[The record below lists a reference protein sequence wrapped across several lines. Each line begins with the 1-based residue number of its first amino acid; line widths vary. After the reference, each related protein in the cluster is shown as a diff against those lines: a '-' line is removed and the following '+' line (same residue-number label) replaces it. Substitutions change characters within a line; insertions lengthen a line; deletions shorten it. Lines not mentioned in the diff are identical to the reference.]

1 MCGSMGAAFS
11 VIENNHIY
19 NIHQKNQFSGAE
31 LAGIKIHAA
40 IDTRIEKNR
49 IHDVNAFGCWFDWMT
64 QGTRISK
71 NLMYN
76 NAWQDLFF
84 EVSHGPFLVDNNI
97 LLSSSSIATQS
108 EGGAFVHNLIAGQVT
123 VWADPNRFTPYHL
136 HHSTEVAGLA
146 TVLAGDDRYYNNIF
160 IGVGKEIKKEDS
172 IKYGLKNYNS
182 LSAKLPAWSDMKNY
196 NKPVLPVWID
206 NNIYYNG
213 AKPYEKE
220 KNFIENPNFNPNVK
234 IIEEGSNVYLQ
245 LALDDSFYNQKN
257 QLITTEMLGRAKMA
271 NEAYENPDGT
281 PLRIDTDYFGSKR
294 SESNPSAGPFENP
307 KNDMIKLKIW

>member
-1 MCGSMGAAFS
+1 MGAAFS

-97 LLSSSSIATQS
+97 LLSSVGIGTMS
-108 EGGAFVHNLIAGQVT
+108 EGGAFVHNLVLGKVDLSI
-123 VWADPNRFTPYHL
+123 DPSRFTPYQL
-136 HHSTEVAGLA
+136 PHSTAVAGLS
-146 TVLAGDDRYYNNIF
+146 TISSGDDRYYNNIF
-160 IGVGKEIKKEDS
+160 STQRESNGTSFGAAQN
-172 IKYGLKNYNS
+172 GLASYSK
-182 LSAKLPAWSDMKNY
+182 AK
-196 NKPVLPVWID
+196 LPVWISG
-206 NNIYYNG
+206 NIYYNG
-213 AKPYEKE
+213 ANHYEKE
-220 KNFIENPNFNPNVK
+220 SNYVESPNFNPNVK
-234 IIEEGSNVYLQ
+234 IIEEGNDVYLQ
-245 LALDDSFYNQKN
+245 FTLDDSFYNQKN
-257 QLITTEMLGRAKMA
+257 QLITTEMLGKAKMA

-281 PLRIDTDYFGSKR
+281 PLRIDTDYFGNKR
-294 SESNPSAGPFENP
+294 SEINPSPGPFENP
-307 KNDMIKLKIW
+307 DKGLLKLKVW